1 MKLYRAPARKSMDP
15 SLGSRNSSLESGG
28 GGGSATCGHINC
40 GQRFECHHRSSNH
53 TTDGTDSG
61 SNGTRSGSTQSG
73 CTRSSCGTLTV
84 PRSSCT
90 SNTSVGS
97 SLTSY
102 ISGQRKKSS
111 ESAITEKL
119 LNSTNGGTVPDGQ
132 SRTGS
137 AGSTHSAH
145 GNSNHG
151 SSTMSTSIMI
161 GSKDRRGSRAGG
173 LRRDNFSY
181 TSVRREEVMY

>member
-1 MKLYRAPARKSMDP
+1 MKLYRAPARRSMET
-15 SLGSRNSSLESGG
+15 SIGSRNSSLEGT
-28 GGGSATCGHINC
+28 GGSTCGNINC

-53 TTDGTDSG
+53 TNDGTDSG
-61 SNGTRSGSTQSG
+61 HVSNGTRSGSTQSG
-73 CTRSSCGTLTV
+73 CNRSSSGTLTV

-102 ISGQRKKSS
+102 ISSQRKKSS
-111 ESAITEKL
+111 ESAIMEKL
-119 LNSTNGGTVPDGQ
+119 LNTAANGNGNHDGQ
-132 SRTGS
+132 SRAGS

-151 SSTMSTSIMI
+151 SAVSTSIMI

-173 LRRDNFSY
+173 LRRDNFNY
-181 TSVRREEVMY
+181 TSVRREEIMY